1 MGFGELIR
9 RLFEPVGGI
18 KKQYIYFLL
27 SVSNWFVIDFFI
39 VFFGDKIGNSIDN
52 GDIERIKWYVI
63 RFFIVFIVTYIV
75 KYLTRTK

>member
-1 MGFGELIR
+1 MGFGELVR
-9 RLFEPVGGI
+9 RLFEPVGSI

-39 VFFGDKIGNSIDN
+39 VFFGDKIGNSINN